1 MIRNGKMPLENS
13 RFPFKLLKCW
23 SSTLLFIFSSISLLY
38 LLLLWSIES
47 FEALKT
53 RSGAQETHETPL
65 EAVTKVHHV
74 EDEEDF
80 DNQLKNAGDKVVLVD
95 FFATW
100 CMPCVTITPY
110 LDNFAEKYSG
120 RLLIL
125 KIDVDELTDLAIQN
139 RFDANIHL
147 FQEWWNC
154 GTLLWRQRCKNRN
167 SHPEIYCLN
176 ILYESNIFSS
186 DLIAFWFENK
196 MNSSS
201 WQQEQLFLSSLF

>member
-1 MIRNGKMPLENS
+1 MLLGSLQLYKNFKEKQMIRNGKMPLENS

-80 DNQLKNAGDKVVLVD
+80 DNKLKNAGDKVVLVD

-125 KIDVDELTDLAIQN
+125 KIDVDELTDLAMGRFKIDLMPTFIYFKNGEIVERFSGGSDAKIETAIQ
-139 RFDANIHL
+139 
-147 FQEWWNC
+147 
-154 GTLLWRQRCKNRN
+154 K
-167 SHPEIYCLN
+167 Y
-176 ILYESNIFSS
+176 
-186 DLIAFWFENK
+186 IA
-196 MNSSS
+196 
-201 WQQEQLFLSSLF
+201 